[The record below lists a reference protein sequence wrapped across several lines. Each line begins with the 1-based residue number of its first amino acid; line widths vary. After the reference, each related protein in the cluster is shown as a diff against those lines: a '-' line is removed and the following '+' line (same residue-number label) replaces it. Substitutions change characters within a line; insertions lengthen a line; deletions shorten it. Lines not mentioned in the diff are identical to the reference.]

1 MSASALRRFCQTSLV
16 GTLLATALPMLPAT
30 AEDLIRVGMVPDAAA
45 SAATLEEKKP
55 LQAYLSEALGV
66 PVKLIIPKDYN
77 STIEGLGNGSF
88 DFAIFGAVSYV
99 KAHQLYGVI
108 PLVQRDID
116 KQFHSLF
123 FTQASSSINA
133 IGDLKG
139 KRFAFGDIVSTS
151 GHVMPYRAMV
161 EAGLNPEKDLQW
173 FRYTGSHA
181 ATVQA
186 VAAGI
191 ADAGSADETVFKS
204 LVADGKVDASKLRVF
219 YTTPPFVDYVWAAR
233 KEMSGEMQKKFTD
246 AFLGLSA
253 GKDDKVL
260 AILRGKRYVAVTD
273 TEYQTIQEVA
283 KKLALF

>member
-1 MSASALRRFCQTSLV
+1 MVGGFLTFGFSTVPAL
-16 GTLLATALPMLPAT
+16 AD
-30 AEDLIRVGMVPDAAA
+30 DLIRVGMVPDASATAA
-45 SAATLEEKKP
+45 SLEEKKP

-77 STIEGLGNGSF
+77 ATIEGLGNGSY

-99 KAHQLYGVI
+99 KAHKKFDVV

-123 FTQASSSINA
+123 ITQADSSIKSLA
-133 IGDLKG
+133 DLKG
-139 KRFAFGDIVSTS
+139 KRFAFGDVVSTS
-151 GHVMPYRAMV
+151 GHIMPYRNMV
-161 EAGLNPEKDLQW
+161 DAGINPEKDLQW
-173 FRYTGSHA
+173 TRFTGSHA

-191 ADAGSADETVFKS
+191 ADAGSVDETVFKS

-233 KEMSGEMQKKFTD
+233 KDVDPAVQKKFVD
-246 AFLGLSA
+246 AFLKLAPGQNDA
-253 GKDDKVL
+253 VL
-260 AILRGKRYVAVTD
+260 AVLRAQHYTAVGD
-273 TEYQTIQEVA
+273 PEYQTIAELA
-283 KKLALF
+283 TKLGLF